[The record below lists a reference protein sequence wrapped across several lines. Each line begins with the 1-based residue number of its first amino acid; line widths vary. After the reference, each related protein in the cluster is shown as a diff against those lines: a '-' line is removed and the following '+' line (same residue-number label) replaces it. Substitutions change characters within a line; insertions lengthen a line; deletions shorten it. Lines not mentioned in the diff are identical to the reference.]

1 MCNENLKI
9 SERVRQTIRDYTLFD
24 DIFMSVAFNDNIE
37 LTQHVLRVILG
48 MDDLIVTSSK
58 SQDELGSLFGRGVRL
73 DVLARDSSG
82 NAYDIEVQ
90 RTRDADLY
98 KRVRYYQSMLDSEAL
113 KKGQDFREINRSY
126 IIFIMDYDLI
136 GKGLPIYHVESCI
149 KETGDLCEDGREIL
163 YVNGTYRDLSTSVGS
178 LMHDFACSDYR
189 QIKNDV
195 IRDTVREC
203 KEPES
208 RGNRRMSEL
217 FERVFKDYLDK
228 YQEDLLNERNKLIET
243 ERDLQE
249 KTRTLQEK
257 NQALQEKNQA
267 LQEKTQALQE
277 ADQALQE
284 RDQALKE
291 SKKREKR
298 LEEILKKHDIDY
310 ASELQIK

>member
-1 MCNENLKI
+1 
-9 SERVRQTIRDYTLFD
+9 
-24 DIFMSVAFNDNIE
+24 
-37 LTQHVLRVILG
+37 
-48 MDDLIVTSSK
+48 
-58 SQDELGSLFGRGVRL
+58 
-73 DVLARDSSG
+73 
-82 NAYDIEVQ
+82 
-90 RTRDADLY
+90 
-98 KRVRYYQSMLDSEAL
+98 MLDSEAL